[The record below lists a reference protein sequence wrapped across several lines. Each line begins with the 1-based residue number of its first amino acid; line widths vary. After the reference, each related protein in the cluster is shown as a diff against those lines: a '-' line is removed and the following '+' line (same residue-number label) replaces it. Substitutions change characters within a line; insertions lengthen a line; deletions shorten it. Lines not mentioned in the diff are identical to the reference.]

1 MARKHSNFALFVDGV
16 LVDTGTSEEIG
27 RRHNMRPEYVR
38 WLSTPSCARRGNLR
52 RYAVKLDDEEEPLRY
67 RVSLPRGEMEIW
79 EMHEKG
85 RSVSEI
91 SAITGRTRESVK
103 NIITGVWFDQNP
115 KGRREEW
122 IR

>member
-1 MARKHSNFALFVDGV
+1 MAKRHSNFALFVDGRM
-16 LVDTGTSEEIG
+16 VDTGTSEEIG
-27 RRHNMRPEYVR
+27 RRQNMRPEYVR
-38 WLSTPSCARRGNLR
+38 WLSTPSHTGQGRK
-52 RYAVKLDDEEEPLRY
+52 YAVKLDDGGEEVPLRY
-67 RVSLPRGEMEIW
+67 RVNLPRQDEKVW
-79 EMHEKG
+79 EMHMKG

>member
-1 MARKHSNFALFVDGV
+1 MARKHRNFALFIDGV

-27 RRHNMRPEYVR
+27 ARHNMRPEYVR
-38 WLSTPSCARRGNLR
+38 WLSTPSCAMRGDLR
-52 RYAVKLDDEEEPLRY
+52 KYAVKLDDEEEPLRY
-67 RVSLPRGEMEIW
+67 RVSLPRGDREIW

-103 NIITGVWFDQNP
+103 DIITGVWFDQNP

>member
-1 MARKHSNFALFVDGV
+1 MARKHSNFALFIDGV

-52 RYAVKLDDEEEPLRY
+52 KYAVKLDDEEEPLRC

-79 EMHEKG
+79 DMHEKG

-91 SAITGRTRESVK
+91 SEATGRTRESVK

-115 KGRREEW
+115 RGRREEW